1 MPRTKETPLVEDK
14 TLLKRLLEEQITPL
28 DAFKKYTFDEMKE
41 ILQNW
46 LSPESEDNNGEE
58 SDDNVGTATP
68 NVALKPSKVN
78 QAEKFDALFED

>member
-58 SDDNVGTATP
+58 SEDNVGTATP

>member
-1 MPRTKETPLVEDK
+1 M
-14 TLLKRLLEEQITPL
+14 LKRLLEEQINPL

-46 LSPESEDNNGEE
+46 LSPESEDNNEEE
-58 SDDNVGTATP
+58 SEDNVGTATP